1 MKKLLYLFL
10 ITTLFYTA
18 KAQEKNTVSGT
29 VYDAS
34 TKEPLAGV
42 TIKIKGNNQYAV
54 TGPSGQFS
62 LAFKNFNNSIS
73 FSHVGYLT
81 STFKPDTNTPP
92 AISIFMSVTT
102 VVMKE
107 VTVSTGYQE
116 ISKVSTT
123 GSYEKIDSALFN
135 RSVSTDVLSRLD
147 GVSSSVYF
155 NKMRAKPEIFIR
167 GISTISAGTAPLIV
181 LDNFPYEGDI
191 NNINPN
197 DVESITILKDAASA
211 AIWGAKAGNGV
222 IVITTKKGRYGQKPQ
237 LVFNTNFTTQQKTNI
252 FKDPFFIN
260 SSDFIDL
267 ENFLF
272 TKGRYDADLT
282 NTASRVPVSPVI
294 ELLAKVRAG
303 LLSQSDADAKI
314 NLLRQRDIRND
325 YAKYFYHTAT
335 NQQYALSLSG
345 GSASVNYIFT
355 GGIDK
360 NAAVI
365 KNNDNQRI
373 TFSTGINIIP
383 VKNMEFH
390 AGINYTSSTTH
401 NNGLSSINP
410 GNGKTAIYPYAR
422 LTDDNGNP
430 VAVEK
435 GYRQSFTDTAGAGLL
450 LDWKYRPLDELN
462 LNNNT
467 ILSQDLLF
475 KGSVVY
481 HFTSSLNV
489 NFSGQ
494 LEKVNG
500 DSRNL
505 YNKDIYLARD
515 LINRFSQ
522 RTGATTIKRNIPL
535 GGILDE
541 TKNELSAYGLRA
553 QVNYAK
559 QFRKWDINII
569 GGGEIRESH
578 ATSTAARTY
587 GYDDNI
593 LTYQNVD
600 YLSNFA
606 LYGNLGTASIVN
618 NNNFE
623 DVTSRYISAYFNSSF
638 SYKKKYILTASAR
651 KDASNLFGVNTNQ
664 KWNPLWSAGFAWNI
678 SQEDFYHQD
687 FLPFLKAR
695 ISYGYNGNIRSDLSA
710 LATISY
716 QAPSIVTNLIYA
728 LVNNAPN
735 PDLTWEKSKI
745 MNVGIDFATRNKVV
759 EGTIEYFYK
768 NCVDLLSL
776 SPLDPTSGLSQMTL
790 NAANISGKGI
800 DVKLNTK
807 IIDHK
812 LKVGVDML
820 FSYVTN
826 RILQYKLQNTNKGGY
841 AGGGDG
847 IVPIEG
853 KDPYA
858 LISYRWGGLD
868 PATGDPRGYIGD
880 TLSKNYSAIVSTSSW
895 DNIITNKTARPPFF
909 GNILPSVSFKGLT
922 LSVNISYKFGYYF
935 RRTAVNYGTL
945 FSSWLGD
952 AEYVRRWQKP
962 GDETFTN
969 VPSLVYP
976 ANSSRDKFY
985 SFSEATVERG
995 DHIRLQDIN
1004 AAYTF
1009 TPINSRKFLFKS
1021 VQVYSYINNVA
1032 ILWRANKLGL
1042 DPNYGSQIP
1051 PEPKLSFG
1059 IKATL

>member
-1 MKKLLYLFL
+1 MKKLIYIFF
-10 ITTLFYTA
+10 ISMSIFHNVW
-18 KAQEKNTVSGT
+18 AQEKKVVTGT
-29 VYDAS
+29 VYDAA
-34 TKEPLAGV
+34 TKVPLEGV
-42 TIKIKGNNQYAV
+42 TIRIKGNNLSAV

-62 LAFKNFNNSIS
+62 LRFVTAKNNIS
-73 FSHVGYLT
+73 FSHVGYQTTEYKLNE
-81 STFKPDTNTPP
+81 NTPTG
-92 AISIFMSVTT
+92 ISIFMTVTT

-107 VTVSTGYQE
+107 VTLSTGYQE
-116 ISKVSTT
+116 ISKISTT
-123 GSYEKIDSALFN
+123 GSYEKIDSTLFN
-135 RSVSTDVLSRLD
+135 RSVTTDVLSRLD
-147 GVSSSVYF
+147 GVSSSIYF

-167 GISTISAGTAPLIV
+167 GISTISAGTAPLVV

-237 LVFNTNFTTQQKTNI
+237 LVFNANITTQQKTNI
-252 FKDPFFIN
+252 FKDRFFIN
-260 SSDFIDL
+260 ASDFIDL
-267 ENFLF
+267 EKFLF
-272 TKGRYDADLT
+272 TKGRYDADLN
-282 NTASRVPVSPVI
+282 NTSSRVPVSPVV
-294 ELLAKVRAG
+294 ELLAKARAG
-303 LLSQSDADAKI
+303 LLSQSDADTKI
-314 NLLRQRDIRND
+314 NLLRGQDIRND
-325 YAKYFYHTAT
+325 YSKYFYQTSI
-335 NQQYALSLSG
+335 NRQYALSLSG
-345 GSASVNYIFT
+345 GSGTVNYIFS
-355 GGIDK
+355 GGLDK

-373 TFSTGINIIP
+373 TFFTGINVIP
-383 VKNMEFH
+383 VKNIEIH
-390 AGINYTSSTTH
+390 AGINYTASKTN

-422 LTDDNGNP
+422 LTDDNGNSIS
-430 VAVEK
+430 VEK
-435 GYRQSFTDTAGAGLL
+435 GYRQGFTDTAGAGLL

-462 LNNNT
+462 LNDNS
-467 ILSQDLLF
+467 IRSQDILF

-481 HFTSSLNV
+481 HFTSSLNI

-505 YNKDIYLARD
+505 YNKDIYFARD

-522 RTGATTIKRNIPL
+522 RTGANTIKRNIPL

-569 GGGEIRESH
+569 GGGEVRESH
-578 ATSTAARTY
+578 TTSVTGRTY

-600 YLSNFA
+600 YLSNFP
-606 LYGNLGTASIVN
+606 LFGNLGTAAIVN
-618 NNNFE
+618 SNNFE
-623 DVTSRYISAYFNSSF
+623 DGTSRYISAYFNSSL
-638 SYKKKYILTASAR
+638 SYKNKYILSASAR

-678 SQEDFYHQD
+678 SQENFYHSGL
-687 FLPFLKAR
+687 LPFLKAR

-716 QAPSIVTNLIYA
+716 QAPSIVTNLIFV

-735 PDLTWEKSKI
+735 PDLTWEKSGI
-745 MNVGIDFATRNKVV
+745 MNAGIDFAIKDKVV
-759 EGTIEYFYK
+759 EGSIEYYHK

-807 IIDHK
+807 IIDRK
-812 LKVGVDML
+812 LKVGVDLL

-826 RILQYKLQNTNKGGY
+826 RILQYKLQNATKAGY

-847 IVPIEG
+847 IVAIEG

-858 LISYRWGGLD
+858 LISFRWGGLD
-868 PATGDPRGYIGD
+868 PVTGDPMGYIGD
-880 TLSKNYSAIVSTSSW
+880 TLSKNYSAIVSSSSW
-895 DNIITNKTARPPFF
+895 DNIITDKTARPPYY
-909 GNILPSVSFKGLT
+909 GNIIPTVSFRGLS
-922 LSVNISYKFGYYF
+922 LSFNISYKFGYYF
-935 RRTAVNYGTL
+935 RRTAINYSTL
-945 FSSWLGD
+945 FSTWLGD
-952 AEYVRRWQKP
+952 GEYIKRWQKP
-962 GDETFTN
+962 GDEAFTN

-976 ANSSRDKFY
+976 ANTSRDKFY
-985 SFSEATVERG
+985 SLSEATVERG

-1009 TPINSRKFLFKS
+1009 ATIKHFCKS
-1021 VQVYSYINNVA
+1021 LQLYSYINNVA

-1051 PEPKLSFG
+1051 PEPKVSFG
-1059 IKATL
+1059 IKATF